1 MPVLSLK
8 LLFRSLRAH
17 RAHSQPAWGLWDL
30 IVFQSVQ
37 CRQGWLLME
46 KVLQVLEE
54 LGGGEVPAESA
65 GWSFGAHQT
74 SQIQFGC
81 KHRGQA

>member
-1 MPVLSLK
+1 
-8 LLFRSLRAH
+8 
-17 RAHSQPAWGLWDL
+17 
-30 IVFQSVQ
+30 
-37 CRQGWLLME
+37 ME